1 MVIDPIV
8 KPKRAHARRAGV
20 GRLPLAP
27 PPPKRQG
34 AWVMRSTHE
43 LPHWVNPL
51 TPLGVKGAW
60 VNSERQVFRWLQHV
74 VTATLHRA
82 LFQILHIDCYLK
94 VGLLFVL
101 ILNTTNLTEYC

>member
-1 MVIDPIV
+1 MCAS
-8 KPKRAHARRAGV
+8 RGW
-20 GRLPLAP
+20 GTLAP
-27 PPPKRQG
+27 CPAAPTWRQG
-34 AWVMRSTHE
+34 AWVMRTTHE

-51 TPLGVKGAW
+51 TPLGVKGSW

-74 VTATLHRA
+74 VAATLNRA
-82 LFQILHIDCYLK
+82 LFQILHIDCHLK

>member
-1 MVIDPIV
+1 MLCACAS
-8 KPKRAHARRAGV
+8 RGW
-20 GRLPLAP
+20 GTLAP
-27 PPPKRQG
+27 CPAALLQRQG
-34 AWVMRSTHE
+34 AWVMRHPHE

-60 VNSERQVFRWLQHV
+60 VNSERKVFRWLQHV
-74 VTATLHRA
+74 VTAALDGR
-82 LFQILHIDCYLK
+82 LFQVVHVNGNHE